1 MTAMKRKK
9 LFVLLATLIAVAA
22 ISTTL
27 AFMFKKTSVDN
38 RFVPGTVSC
47 QLYETVD
54 GTEYTDGGVV
64 RQGSTKSDIKV
75 KNTGNISSFIRVRLV
90 SHWTDADGNAVGL
103 PSELPQIDFDAVNW
117 LKGENNTYYYIT
129 PVAPGELS
137 GILCEPIILAEK
149 TTADGETVYMVLTVL
164 PEAIQAEP
172 SSAAAEA
179 WGVTITGGE
188 ISAVD

>member
-1 MTAMKRKK
+1 MKRKK
-9 LFVLLATLIAVAA
+9 LFILITALIAVAA

-38 RFVPGTVSC
+38 RFAPGTVSC

-54 GTEYTDGGVV
+54 GTEYIGDGA
-64 RQGSTKSDIKV
+64 RQGSIKSDVKV
-75 KNTGNISSFIRVRLV
+75 KNTGNIAAFIRVRLV

-103 PSELPQIDFDAVNW
+103 PSELPQIDFDAVKW

-172 SSAAAEA
+172 PSAASDA
-179 WGVTITGGE
+179 WSVTVSNGT
-188 ISAVD
+188 ISAVK

>member
-1 MTAMKRKK
+1 MKRKK
-9 LFVLLATLIAVAA
+9 LFILLAALIAVAA

-54 GTEYTDGGVV
+54 GTEYTDGGV
-64 RQGSTKSDIKV
+64 RHGSIKSEIRV
-75 KNTGNISSFIRVRLV
+75 KNTGNISAFIRVRLV
-90 SHWTDADGNAVGL
+90 SYWADAYGNAVGL
-103 PSELPQIDFDAVNW
+103 PSELPAIDFDAAKW
-117 LKGENNTYYYIT
+117 LKGKNNTYYYKT
-129 PVAPGELS
+129 PIAPDGS
-137 GILCEPIILAEK
+137 TDILCEPISLAEK